1 MPFHRVFF
9 CYVEK
14 IITYEFQE
22 YHYRNNSAML
32 ATMVGL
38 DKDTGSMDFRC
49 DDKQSAVRESSDEC
63 H

>member
-1 MPFHRVFF
+1 MLEGSRLLL
-9 CYVEK
+9 E
-14 IITYEFQE
+14 EFQE